1 MPGQR
6 DSDEPQ
12 MCHCTSGNPEIPVRA
27 KMRVPEWQ
35 SLNECMTPTEIEKI
49 FRDEAG
55 RALATLIRLVGDF
68 DLAEDAL
75 QEAFAVAL
83 ERWPAAEPP
92 SNPRAWLVNVGRNKA
107 IDRVRRQIAFRGKQG
122 ELLHEL
128 LGNAAVSCEAADPAL
143 DDDMLRL
150 IFTCCHPAFAAEV
163 QVALTLRTVCGLTT
177 AQVARAFLV
186 SEDAMAQRLV
196 RAKQK
201 IRLAGIPYEVPEREA
216 LEPRLR
222 GVLAVIYLVFTE
234 GYAATS
240 GEDLMRPDLAREAIR
255 LGRLLD
261 ALMPQRGEVK
271 GLLALMLLHDA
282 RRAGRATAG
291 GDIVL
296 LEEQDR
302 TLWDRAQIAE
312 GLGLVEGALRLPG
325 RPEAYAVQGAIA
337 ALHARAPSY
346 RDTDWPQIAGLYE
359 VLLRISPSPVIELN
373 HAAVVSMVDGP
384 ARALDLIDAL
394 EARGGLNG
402 YELMPA
408 VRADLLRRLGRHEA
422 AREAYLAAAAATQLE
437 PLRRLYARR
446 LAELNV

>member
-1 MPGQR
+1 
-6 DSDEPQ
+6 
-12 MCHCTSGNPEIPVRA
+12 
-27 KMRVPEWQ
+27 
-35 SLNECMTPTEIEKI
+35 MTPSDIEKI

-68 DLAEDAL
+68 DLAEDVL

-83 ERWPAAEPP
+83 ERWPRDDRP

-107 IDRVRRQIAFRGKQG
+107 IDRVRRQISFRDKQAQFAHEI
-122 ELLHEL
+122 ELNAMSSQDFGSEDAPEA
-128 LGNAAVSCEAADPAL
+128 AAV

-150 IFTCCHPAFAAEV
+150 IFTCCHPSFAPEV
-163 QVALTLRTVCGLTT
+163 QVALTLRTVCGLNT
-177 AQVARAFLV
+177 AQVARAFLTT
-186 SEDAMAQRLV
+186 EDAMGQRLV

-201 IRLAGIPYEVPEREA
+201 IRLAGIAYEVPEREA
-216 LEPRLR
+216 LAPRLN

-234 GYAATS
+234 GYVATS

-261 ALMPQRGEVK
+261 ASMPGRSEIK

-282 RRAGRATAG
+282 RRAGRETAG

-302 TLWDRAQIAE
+302 SLWDFRQIGE
-312 GLGLVEGALRLPG
+312 GLKLVEEALRMPG
-325 RPEAYAVQGAIA
+325 PPRAYAVQAAIA
-337 ALHARAPSY
+337 ALHAEAPNY
-346 RDTDWPQIAGLYE
+346 HDTDWPQIAGLYG

-373 HAAVVSMVDGP
+373 HAAAVSMVDGP
-384 ARALDLIDAL
+384 APALDLIDAI
-394 EARGGLNG
+394 EARGGLDG
-402 YELMPA
+402 YELLPA
-408 VRADLLRRLGRHEA
+408 VRADLLRRLGRDQA
-422 AREAYLAAAAATQLE
+422 AREAYLAATEATRLE

-446 LAELNV
+446 IAEIDSGF